1 MSENVASVLNKSGA
15 FDEAPEDAGKNTVQD
30 VLSKSGAFDDEP
42 AEGGR
47 RRRGRHGHH
56 RAVGSRVQVVNGTAH
71 HTPGGLTKKD
81 LKYNKY
87 GRIVSAKKSA
97 LAKKKGTLKKWE
109 KKTGIKWTI
118 KKGKPVKVKSGKR
131 GGGGYDE

>member
-1 MSENVASVLNKSGA
+1 MSEVEADNVVVPEGENVVSDVEGA
-15 FDEAPEDAGKNTVQD
+15 MP
-30 VLSKSGAFDDEP
+30 P
-42 AEGGR
+42 AMEGG
-47 RRRGRHGHH
+47 RRGRHGHS

-109 KKTGIKWTI
+109 KKTGVKWTI
-118 KKGKPVKVKSGKR
+118 KKGKPVKVKSSRKGKKGGAYY
-131 GGGGYDE
+131 GGGEDSSSDSE